1 MKKRQIS
8 VWVEEDVAERITTLA
23 KQEQISV
30 SQFGGELLKRG
41 LTGYA
46 DNIGWDFVG
55 VRVEDAVKKEVGL
68 MSDRLAQLLV
78 RATLEGTATRALLV
92 NDMMAACANDDQ
104 REAVKRASSQAW
116 TTAVDRMRKPV
127 QGLREILEGV

>member
-1 MKKRQIS
+1 MAKRQIS
-8 VWVEEDVAERITTLA
+8 VWVEEDVAERVTVLA
-23 KQEQISV
+23 KQERMSV

-92 NDMMAACANDDQ
+92 NDMMAACASDDQ
-104 REAVKRASSQAW
+104 RAAVKRASNQAW
-116 TTAVDRMRKPV
+116 TTAVDRIRKPV

>member
-1 MKKRQIS
+1 MAKRQIS
-8 VWVEEDVAERITTLA
+8 VWVEEDIAERVTVLA
-23 KQEQISV
+23 KQERMSV

-55 VRVEDAVKKEVGL
+55 VRVEDAVKKEVHL

-92 NDMMAACANDDQ
+92 NDMMAACTTDEQ

-116 TTAVDRMRKPV
+116 TTAVDRIRKPV
-127 QGLREILEGV
+127 QGLKEILEGV

>member
-1 MKKRQIS
+1 MAKRQIS
-8 VWVEEDVAERITTLA
+8 VWVEEDIAERVTVLA
-23 KQEQISV
+23 KQEKLSV

-46 DNIGWDFVG
+46 DNVGWDFVG

-92 NDMMAACANDDQ
+92 NDMMAATTNDEQ
-104 REAVKRASSQAW
+104 REAVKRASNQAW